1 MSKHSREMEW
11 SKINGAS
18 PKPKRLH
25 LEEDEEDGLFHCPV
39 PACNHDAFG
48 TQRGCRK
55 HVKKKHRWF
64 YFFDKEPDL
73 SEMTSNSGD
82 EEVNTTQVIQTRK
95 KIMPCFDISCT
106 LGKEFDKW
114 LIGSGGGCKTQRQ
127 AQQIIRKSFKYLK
140 FCCEDDDEELEDL
153 SWDIV
158 DFCLSSPSFI
168 FKFADTMQSDWGL
181 GHAGRLG
188 YLDAIS
194 DLLDFR
200 KIHGTS
206 SDTVSRNLTC
216 TETYLKRTR
225 KTVAKMMRLQWT
237 NDLDIETLEAKG
249 HWATLDELLQVITY
263 HLPRYETVLKVCR
276 ETPAKVTPSDLSFAT
291 KFVAVYLFIK
301 VKGSRPMTYQYLTV
315 DMVESAKTNGGFID
329 QKKFKTTAKYGFDS
343 LYLTDTS
350 MQVLHGYINV
360 IRPLLKPDCEYVLV
374 TRNGSQ
380 HSKIGQLMSKLVF
393 DATGKYIHPTRYRQI
408 VETASRKHLDTHE
421 QGMITEDQKHSS
433 VVAKVHYQKRRS
445 REIATKAHECLIKLQ
460 GEKGTKL
467 TNDVRSRLS
476 NSSPLRLVL
485 PESQEQSDEENKF
498 ASAEV
503 NESHEIVN
511 DELRLGA
518 CDELVKSS
526 SKSNGKQKGRK
537 LLLFTPKEDEYLK
550 DGIKRYGYGHWT
562 AILKDP
568 TYKFQHGRTANSL
581 LNRATRKCKD

>member
-1 MSKHSREMEW
+1 MSKRSREIDW

-25 LEEDEEDGLFHCPV
+25 LEEDEEDCLFHCPV
-39 PACNHDAFG
+39 PGCDHDAFT

-64 YFFDKEPDL
+64 YFFDEEPDP
-73 SEMTSNSGD
+73 SHITSSNSGD
-82 EEVNTTQVIQTRK
+82 EEASSTQEIPAAKRF
-95 KIMPCFDISCT
+95 MPCFDITCT
-106 LGKEFDKW
+106 LGREFEKW
-114 LIGSGGGCKTQRQ
+114 LIGSGGGCKTPKQARQ
-127 AQQIIRKSFKYLK
+127 IVRKSFKYLK
-140 FCCEDDDEELEDL
+140 FCCEDDDDDDNEL

-168 FKFADTMQSDWGL
+168 FKFVDAMQTDWRL

-200 KIHGTS
+200 KIHGTTS
-206 SDTVSRNLTC
+206 GAVLRNLTC
-216 TETYLKRTR
+216 AEIYLKRAR
-225 KTVAKMMRLQWT
+225 KTVSKMMRLQWT

-249 HWATLDELLQVITY
+249 HWATLDELLQVIMF
-263 HLPRYETVLKVCR
+263 HLPRYECVINVCR
-276 ETPAKVTPSDLSFAT
+276 ETPDKVTPSDLSFAT

-350 MQVLHGYINV
+350 MQVLDGYIHV
-360 IRPLLKPDCEYVLV
+360 VRPLLKPNCEYVLV

-408 VETASRKHLDTHE
+408 VETTSRQHLDSHE
-421 QGMITEDQKHSS
+421 QGTISEDQKHSS
-433 VVAKVHYQKRRS
+433 VVARVHYQKRRS
-445 REIATKAHECLIKLQ
+445 REIATKAHECLEKLR
-460 GEKGTKL
+460 GDRGTEL
-467 TNDVRSRLS
+467 TNDVRTRLAQVPL
-476 NSSPLRLVL
+476 NSSDVEHLSEKSLALPDATAEPKEKSPKPNDPKPNTEVKSKRRKLVL
-485 PESQEQSDEENKF
+485 FTEE
-498 ASAEV
+498 
-503 NESHEIVN
+503 
-511 DELRLGA
+511 
-518 CDELVKSS
+518 
-526 SKSNGKQKGRK
+526 
-537 LLLFTPKEDEYLK
+537 EDQFLK
-550 DGIKRYGYGHWT
+550 AGIEKYGFGQWT

-568 TYKFQHGRTANSL
+568 NFKFPKDRTTNSL
-581 LNRATRKCKD
+581 LNRAMRKMKS